1 LVTGGAGYIGA
12 HVVRALQASGREV
25 VVFDDLSSGD
35 ADRLPPRVELVRGSV
50 ADVPLLTATL
60 RRTSPQGVLH
70 LAAKKSPTESMTDPL
85 LYARENV
92 GGVMALIE
100 ALRAS
105 GCANV
110 VFSSSSSV
118 YGSIQAERVSEDAPK
133 SPTSPYGESK
143 LYGEQ
148 LLAAAAEAYG
158 LGLISLRYFNV
169 VGAAGPELADHGV
182 HNLVPLVLEA
192 LGQGREP
199 VVYGDDYP
207 TPDGTCVRDYVDVED
222 VADAHVRAVE
232 TLEQRRLVAVYNV
245 GRGTGSSVLEVLQS
259 VRDVTGLTFDHQVL
273 PRRPGDPA
281 RVVGAVDRIEQD
293 LSWTASRDLAD
304 MVAAAWRA
312 AERSSEP
319 ENAG

>member
-12 HVVRALQASGREV
+12 HVVRALQSSGRRV
-25 VVFDDLSSGD
+25 VVLDDLSSGD
-35 ADRLPPRVELVRGSV
+35 ADRLPPEVELVSGSV
-50 ADVPLLTATL
+50 ADVGLVAATL
-60 RRTSPQGVLH
+60 RRTSPTGVLH
-70 LAAKKSPTESMTDPL
+70 LAAKKSPTESVSDPL

-92 GGVMALIE
+92 GGVMALLE
-100 ALRAS
+100 ALRMS
-105 GCANV
+105 GCSNV

-118 YGSIQAERVSEDAPK
+118 YGNTEVERVSEDAPRV
-133 SPTSPYGESK
+133 PTSPYGESK

-192 LGQGREP
+192 LTQGREP

-207 TPDGTCVRDYVDVED
+207 TPDGTCVRDYVDVQD

-232 TLEQRRLVAVYNV
+232 ALEQRRLMAVYNV
-245 GRGTGSSVLEVLQS
+245 GRGTGSSVLEVLQA
-259 VRDVTGLTFDHQVL
+259 VREVTGLTFDHGVR

-281 RVVGAVDRIEQD
+281 RVVGSVDRIKQD

-304 MVAAAWRA
+304 MVGAAWRA
-312 AERSSEP
+312 AASP
-319 ENAG
+319 G